1 MPLPLECVT
10 LISTRVAPIKETFG
24 RCISGLQLERR
35 LATAEKPQRELM
47 IQSEIRVRMFLEQS
61 GVEATAA
68 LCSVAQRHNC
78 DLRMTLFRCAR
89 KMAIKFLNPELGRRH
104 IDRLPS

>member
-1 MPLPLECVT
+1 MAGMLM
-10 LISTRVAPIKETFG
+10 IA
-24 RCISGLQLERR
+24 GLQLERR

-68 LCSVAQRHNC
+68 LCSVAQVWAP
-78 DLRMTLFRCAR
+78 LTGMGPQSS
-89 KMAIKFLNPELGRRH
+89 M
-104 IDRLPS
+104 